1 MHPALMTTLLSIAP
15 SAFVA
20 GEAGRESKAR
30 IASLRELRREVER
43 WERDNSP
50 RYSRQ
55 DVEELVGWLNRNF
68 YRFDD
73 CSPRR
78 EKTGRP

>member
-1 MHPALMTTLLSIAP
+1 MNPAPYLGLMTLLSIAP

-20 GEAGRESKAR
+20 GEAGCERKAR

-43 WERDNSP
+43 WERRNNP

-55 DVEELVGWLNRNF
+55 DVEDLVGWLNRNF
-68 YRFDD
+68 YKFDA
-73 CSPRR
+73 
-78 EKTGRP
+78 

>member
-1 MHPALMTTLLSIAP
+1 MNPAPYLSLMTLLSIAP

-20 GEAGRESKAR
+20 GEAARERKAR

-43 WERDNSP
+43 WESRNNP

-55 DVEELVGWLNRNF
+55 DVEDLVGWLNRNF
-68 YRFDD
+68 YKFDV
-73 CSPRR
+73 
-78 EKTGRP
+78 